1 MKRPLMVLLLMGA
14 LTCPAMAQYFV
25 VPQGG
30 LAPDGGLN
38 YTFPTGYPFQAY
50 VPHYP
55 GTPLYWTSYPM
66 VPVPGLEQS
75 GPLGAWGMSGHQSW
89 K

>member
-1 MKRPLMVLLLMGA
+1 MKKLLTALMLISVLA
-14 LTCPAMAQYFV
+14 CPAVAQYFV

-38 YTFPTGYPFQAY
+38 YTFPAGYPFQAY
-50 VPHYP
+50 VQHFP
-55 GTPLYWTSYPM
+55 GAPVYWTSYPM
-66 VPVPGLEQS
+66 VPVPGYQQS
-75 GPLGAWGMSGHQSW
+75 GPLGAMPGHQPW